1 MRRRC
6 TFFGFFLAT
15 AVIASA
21 GIQCR
26 CAEKPVSPAAG
37 PALSTRYR
45 VSFDSIVNVGYK
57 WRRPMHGWAATE
69 LVVER
74 TLRQWYSR
82 LEVRPKSRDST
93 LEDLKVALESLP
105 SSDQTDISIV
115 YLASSQTRQ
124 GQWEFTGG
132 GSRVSWADML
142 GSVNIPSHPRR
153 IVLLDACHAS
163 AVMRS
168 GLWSERLAPSSFFA
182 SLEGERTYELNFR
195 SPFPLNLPRRF
206 PEANA
211 WLRENM
217 PADWDGKIS
226 FFGLIWLQ
234 AFLKTAHPPETQDD
248 WKEFLRLCR
257 KESEDFRTTHSRRL
271 SSTINGYVASGAK

>member
-6 TFFGFFLAT
+6 TFFGFFLT
-15 AVIASA
+15 TVVIASA
-21 GIQCR
+21 AIQCR
-26 CAEKPVSPAAG
+26 CADRPFSPVARPAI
-37 PALSTRYR
+37 STRYR

-69 LVVER
+69 LIIER

-82 LEVRPKSRDST
+82 LEIRPKSRDLP

-124 GQWEFTGG
+124 GQWEFTRGTR
-132 GSRVSWADML
+132 RVSWPDLL
-142 GSVNIPSHPRR
+142 GSINIRQHPRR

-163 AVMRS
+163 GVMRS
-168 GLWSERLAPSSFFA
+168 GLWSDRLAPSSFFA

-195 SPFPLNLPRRF
+195 SPFRLDLPRRF
-206 PEANA
+206 PKANA

-217 PADWDGKIS
+217 PADWDGKTS

-248 WKEFLRLCR
+248 WKVFLRLCR
-257 KESEDFRTTHSRRL
+257 KESEDFRITHSRRL
-271 SSTINGYVASGAK
+271 SSTVNGYVAPSVK